1 MSPLPIN
8 MTDIIA
14 AVSKFELEFGLTAAY
29 LLRRCNFYK
38 HWKEL
43 LIGITSGVIVY
54 RSLTL
59 NSSTSSAIEGHNHM
73 TLLDMI
79 IQRVLSV
86 SKFYSLNF
94 LLGDISGIILCISV
108 FKSIDTMIFDRQLLL
123 DQFFSMVK
131 RLPFVKQKL
140 EHEKLKFEK
149 DFVLSLKGKA
159 RSISYAMTALPE
171 QGHSHESLLELM
183 KTETCKED
191 SSWQQGKVSGAVYLG
206 DEVGR

>member
-1 MSPLPIN
+1 

-14 AVSKFELEFGLTAAY
+14 TVSKFELEIGVTTAY
-29 LLRRCNFYK
+29 LLRKCNFYK

-43 LIGITSGVIVY
+43 LVGITGGVLVY
-54 RSLTL
+54 RAVTL
-59 NSSTSSAIEGHNHM
+59 NSSSSSSSGRYYV

-79 IQRVLSV
+79 VQRVLSV

-94 LLGDISGIILCISV
+94 LLGDISGIILCASV

-171 QGHSHESLLELM
+171 QGHSHESLLQLM

-206 DEVGR
+206 DEVGG